1 MSLMASSKISRCLLA
16 TAVMPLAIACQE
28 RPMASMFFWW
38 CSMILVTS
46 NDGTLSCSPSF
57 WNVSV
62 KFCGASAIR
71 TSSSRLQGEL
81 QPLLQRVQGQ
91 TGQPA
96 DQGSVEADVLQVAA
110 NGELDAADQHVDVP
124 GFHLVGD

>member
-1 MSLMASSKISRCLLA
+1 
-16 TAVMPLAIACQE
+16 
-28 RPMASMFFWW
+28 
-38 CSMILVTS
+38 MILVTS
-46 NDGTLSCSPSF
+46 NDGTLSCSPSL

-81 QPLLQRVQGQ
+81 QPLLQRVKGQ
-91 TGQPA
+91 TGQPG

-110 NGELDAADQHVDVP
+110 NGELDAAEQHVDVP
-124 GFHLVGD
+124 GFHLVGDETADTALLALYEIGQYTHHAAVDLGADRG